1 MEKNKLIL
9 YFYFG
14 VHFLLCGQT
23 KTSQQI
29 LSQISTEGEILGFV
43 EHCQERTIRTQIPI
57 IPPLLGDNKLK
68 TSSKYG
74 YRIHPIYHTLKFHAG
89 IDMTTTTTDTIV
101 VSADGV
107 IEQVGYQSGLGNYI
121 VVRHKFGFMTLYGH
135 LKEVFVK
142 PSQIIGVAQT
152 IGLMGNTG
160 MVTGKHLH
168 YTIIKNGYYLNPFL
182 MMYLFLRVPID
193 NRNSF

>member
-1 MEKNKLIL
+1 MGKNKLL
-9 YFYFG
+9 FCFYFG

-23 KTSQQI
+23 KTSKQI

-43 EHCQERTIRTQIPI
+43 EHCQDRAILTQIPI

-89 IDMTTTTTDTIV
+89 IDMTATTTDTIV
-101 VSADGV
+101 VSANGV
-107 IEQVGYQSGLGNYI
+107 VEQVGYQSGLGNYI
-121 VVRHKFGFMTLYGH
+121 VVRHQVGFMTLYGH
-135 LKEVFVK
+135 LKGIFVK
-142 PSQIIGVAQT
+142 PNQIIEVAQA
-152 IGLMGNTG
+152 IGLMGSTG

-168 YTIIKNGYYLNPFL
+168 YAIIKNGYYLNPYL
-182 MMYLFLRVPID
+182 MMYLFLKVPIG
-193 NRNSF
+193 NI

>member
-1 MEKNKLIL
+1 MGKNKLIF

-29 LSQISTEGEILGFV
+29 LTQISTEGEILGFL
-43 EHCQERTIRTQIPI
+43 ENCQEKAILTQIPI
-57 IPPLLGDNKLK
+57 IPPVLGDKKLK
-68 TSSKYG
+68 TSSKFG
-74 YRIHPIYHTLKFHAG
+74 YRIHPIYHQLKFHAG

-107 IEQVGYQSGLGNYI
+107 VEQVGYQSGLGNYI
-121 VVRHKFGFMTLYGH
+121 VVRHQFGFMTLYGH
-135 LKEVFVK
+135 LKAIFVK
-142 PSQIIGVAQT
+142 PKQVIVVTQS

-168 YTIIKNGYYLNPFL
+168 YAIIKNGYY
-182 MMYLFLRVPID
+182 YQYVRQH
-193 NRNSF
+193 